1 MFLWGGLGG
10 GGSLP
15 QSPPLVAALPPP
27 ENVGAYGDR
36 ELSSP
41 LSPGGRARRGG
52 VVNDSTT
59 LGYMKFLSLGL

>member
-41 LSPGGRARRGG
+41 PLGAELGEG
-52 VVNDSTT
+52 VW
-59 LGYMKFLSLGL
+59 